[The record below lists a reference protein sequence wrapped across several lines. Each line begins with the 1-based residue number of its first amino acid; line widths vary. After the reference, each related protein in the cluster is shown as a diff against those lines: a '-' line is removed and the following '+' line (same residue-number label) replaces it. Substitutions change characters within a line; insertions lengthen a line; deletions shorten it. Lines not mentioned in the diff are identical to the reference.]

1 MRHFV
6 LPMVLLLAAC
16 QSGPKGG
23 EEAEPALVVFT
34 PENLTR
40 FTPEQAVMMA
50 ASSAPRTVP
59 GIFTLQVKASGKDN
73 KRVYLNSELDYRD
86 QRNLTISIDPRTA
99 KVLAAKYG
107 APPEDYF
114 KGKTIEVRGAARRV
128 TIGFFENRRPTGL
141 YYYQTHV
148 TVGHAGQIQ
157 LVAPAS

>member
-1 MRHFV
+1 MI
-6 LPMVLLLAAC
+6 LLLAAC
-16 QSGPKGG
+16 QSGPRGD

-40 FTPEQAVMMA
+40 FSPEQAVMMA

-59 GIFTLQVKASGKDN
+59 GIFTLQVKATGKD
-73 KRVYLNSELDYRD
+73 KQRVYLNSELDYRD

-99 KVLAAKYG
+99 KALTVKYG
-107 APPEDYF
+107 TPPEDFF

-128 TIGFFENRRPTGL
+128 TIGFFENKRPTGL

-148 TVGHAGQIQ
+148 GVGHSSQIQ